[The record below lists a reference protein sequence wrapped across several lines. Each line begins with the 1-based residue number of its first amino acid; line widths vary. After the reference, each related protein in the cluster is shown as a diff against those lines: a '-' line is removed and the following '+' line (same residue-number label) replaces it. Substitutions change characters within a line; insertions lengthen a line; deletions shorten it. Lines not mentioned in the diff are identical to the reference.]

1 MKVTIKDREF
11 LERITPENLISYLEE
26 NDFTFQQDKLEDD
39 KVIGKIYSYYSH
51 ELHTEV
57 YVEAI
62 NDTSR
67 IDYIPHVTMALMY
80 LEKAM
85 NQSQLQIYVDITGD
99 EVFFL
104 PKKTE
109 DQINEYIKDMIV

>member
-1 MKVTIKDREF
+1 
-11 LERITPENLISYLEE
+11 
-26 NDFTFQQDKLEDD
+26 
-39 KVIGKIYSYYSH
+39 
-51 ELHTEV
+51 
-57 YVEAI
+57 
-62 NDTSR
+62 
-67 IDYIPHVTMALMY
+67 MALMY